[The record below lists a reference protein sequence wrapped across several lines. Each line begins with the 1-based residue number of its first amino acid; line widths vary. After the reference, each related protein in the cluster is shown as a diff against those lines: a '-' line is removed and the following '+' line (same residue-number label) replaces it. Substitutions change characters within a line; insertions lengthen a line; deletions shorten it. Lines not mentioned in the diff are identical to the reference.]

1 MGHGGQG
8 SILHSHPRPL
18 GLSPWPPPFSA
29 HTPTGIE
36 CSGTG
41 TYHEGEKC
49 KDSKVSRKPGGNRNG
64 LASLYSTEGKPGPP
78 GTSPQER
85 RLRCLPCLR
94 PFRPLGCG
102 LSSIAQT
109 WRIITIVR
117 SLVSQTKQIPRAS
130 EPALPQPRGQCPA
143 LSLP

>member
-8 SILHSHPRPL
+8 PIPHSHPRPP

-49 KDSKVSRKPGGNRNG
+49 KHSKVSRKPGENRSG
-64 LASLYSTEGKPGPP
+64 LASLSSTEGKPGPL

-85 RLRCLPCLR
+85 RLRCLPPNL
-94 PFRPLGCG
+94 PPLGCG

-109 WRIITIVR
+109 WRIIIIVR
-117 SLVSQTKQIPRAS
+117 SLVGQTKQIPRAS